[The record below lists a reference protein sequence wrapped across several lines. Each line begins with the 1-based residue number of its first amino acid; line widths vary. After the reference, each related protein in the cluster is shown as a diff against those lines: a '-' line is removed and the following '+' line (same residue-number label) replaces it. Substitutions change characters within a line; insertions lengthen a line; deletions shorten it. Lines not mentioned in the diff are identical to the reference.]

1 MPGTVLDTEDTGVNK
16 TKSLCSHRA
25 YILVRREILLIE
37 GNKYNEEKKNRLG
50 KVKRLKMPRVG
61 RRPVILNRISG

>member
-1 MPGTVLDTEDTGVNK
+1 MNNVPDTVLDTEDK

-37 GNKYNEEKKNRLG
+37 DNKYNEEKKNRLG
-50 KVKRLKMPRVG
+50 QVKRLKMPRVG
-61 RRPVILNRISG
+61 R